1 MKITIEV
8 DDEKVFS
15 IVERI
20 FDKLR
25 IETRPI
31 LVTTDERSDF
41 NKADIV
47 DAPEEITIL
56 PNGVP
61 VCMDEAGKPT
71 KFKNRCSICNE
82 VGRNSRSHRQTMR
95 NGTYHWVL
103 RPGETEEE

>member
-15 IVERI
+15 MVERI

-41 NKADIV
+41 NKGDV
-47 DAPEEITIL
+47 PEEITIL
-56 PNGVP
+56 PNSVA

-71 KFKNRCSICNE
+71 KFKNRCSICDE
-82 VGRNSRSHRQTMR
+82 VGRNSRSHRKTMR
-95 NGTYHWVL
+95 DGTYHWVL
-103 RPGETEEE
+103 RPGESEEE